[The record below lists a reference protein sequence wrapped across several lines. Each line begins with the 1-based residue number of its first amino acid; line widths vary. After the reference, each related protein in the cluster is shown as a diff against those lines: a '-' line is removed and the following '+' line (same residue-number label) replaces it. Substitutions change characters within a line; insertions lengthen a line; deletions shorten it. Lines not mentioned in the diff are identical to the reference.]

1 MRIGNSRIIDE
12 GAVTVAHI
20 ATSGDT
26 ITYTQNPPVYN
37 TSADFVYLDSL
48 KSLLILQSIN

>member
-20 ATSGDT
+20 ATSGDI
-26 ITYTQNPPVYN
+26 ITYTQNPPMYN